1 MKNLCLLM
9 LAASVL
15 TGCSG
20 WLIGET
26 PRLPTMR
33 ILVDHAEMEVSD
45 QTLPQRLVINR
56 PAVSPTL
63 QTRAILVTQADGSL
77 TQVSSVLW
85 SDQPGRMLQRRL
97 AERLAASRRFA
108 DVSTDSYRPADEI
121 LLHVSLLRFDIE
133 ESADGL
139 QAIGIWE
146 LRLPGEQLE
155 AERIAVRQMVDGTG
169 ADAMMRT
176 LQQVGQ
182 RMVVEASDAIL
193 AVFAEH

>member
-1 MKNLCLLM
+1 MRTLCLLM
-9 LAASVL
+9 LSASVL
-15 TGCSG
+15 AGCSG

-33 ILVDHAEMEVSD
+33 ILLDHTEVAVSD
-45 QTLPQRLVINR
+45 QALPQRLVISR

-77 TQVSSVLW
+77 SQVSSVLW

-97 AERLAASRRFA
+97 AERLAASQRFA

-121 LLHVSLLRFDIE
+121 VLHVSLLRFDIE
-133 ESADGL
+133 ESVDGL
-139 QAIGIWE
+139 EAIGIWE
-146 LRLPGEQLE
+146 LRVPGEQLE
-155 AERIAVRQMVDGTG
+155 AERIAVRQMVDGTS
-169 ADAMMRT
+169 AEAMMRT

-182 RMVVEASDAIL
+182 RMVIDAADAIL